1 MVKRSDAQLHFHARH
16 VHGAYQRG
24 VGQTALAVGGLFG
37 QDVTLVGMLAL
48 DLASTRQLE
57 TLLGTGLGLHF
68 GHDDG
73 I

>member
-1 MVKRSDAQLHFHARH
+1 
-16 VHGAYQRG
+16 
-24 VGQTALAVGGLFG
+24 VGQTALAVSCLFG